1 MLDMLCLVPYIK
13 EKCEFEPFLQCVRLC
28 VCVCVC
34 LYVKYEEVSLYEKNR
49 KATKA
54 HVGRRGIAP
63 WMEVSG

>member
-1 MLDMLCLVPYIK
+1 MRALV
-13 EKCEFEPFLQCVRLC
+13 CVC

-54 HVGRRGIAP
+54 HVGSRGIAP